1 LPFFLTGSQFR
12 FNDIRHVRC
21 KSFRAEIGVPVAVH
35 VDGEEVEGNDVVWVE
50 AEVVEGARVLRTI
63 P

>member
-1 LPFFLTGSQFR
+1 
-12 FNDIRHVRC
+12 VRC